1 MSAITTPTNPE
12 LISFKAVEPPEL
24 DSTRASICEQSVF
37 RSLDREGLS
46 ESMSSM
52 SVHAHRL
59 LPGIML
65 FNIDMSQFG
74 EVWAGAAIIGARVG
88 LAGPRFV
95 CTGTVLIDESND
107 TVGERGGHAVI

>member
-52 SVHAHRL
+52 SVHAPCL
-59 LPGIML
+59 SLGML

-74 EVWAGAAIIGARVG
+74 EVWAGAAIID
-88 LAGPRFV
+88 AGPRFM
-95 CTGTVLIDESND
+95 CAGTVFNDESND
-107 TVGERGGHAVI
+107 TVGGRGGHAVV